1 MTTPSTDR
9 PVSVLVAKP
18 GLDGHDRG
26 AKVIARA
33 LRDAGMEV
41 VFLGIRQ
48 TPAQIAAVGVQED
61 IDVIGL
67 SVLSGSHLKLT
78 RRVMDEL
85 AARGGDD
92 IPVLVGGTIPPA
104 DTQPLLDLGVAS
116 VLSTSTSI
124 DDVVAAVR
132 AAAHPVQ
139 GEVDAPPG

>member
-1 MTTPSTDR
+1 MTTHHPDR

-48 TPAQIAAVGVQED
+48 TPGEIASVAIQED
-61 IDVIGL
+61 VDVIGL

-78 RRVMDEL
+78 RRVLDEL
-85 AARGGDD
+85 AGRGGGD
-92 IPVLVGGTIPPA
+92 IPVLVGGTIPPQ

-116 VLSTSTSI
+116 VLPTSTPM

-132 AAAHPVQ
+132 VAAHPVH
-139 GEVDAPPG
+139 GEADAPSA